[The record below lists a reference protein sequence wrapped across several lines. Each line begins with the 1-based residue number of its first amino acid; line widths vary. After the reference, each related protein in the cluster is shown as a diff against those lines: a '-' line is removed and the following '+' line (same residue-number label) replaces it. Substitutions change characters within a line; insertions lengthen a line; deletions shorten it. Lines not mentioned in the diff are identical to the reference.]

1 MADIHKFSRQVIDLA
16 ERLEDMA
23 DAAKGKGRRG
33 TTMTTRFFFLPAAG
47 AALYAFAKSE
57 FVTKQTKGVVNGAKS
72 RASELPSDLLNA
84 VRQTQKT
91 SQNASSSSTGQRSN
105 RSGRKRA
112 SRKTTARKTASS
124 SGR

>member
-1 MADIHKFSRQVIDLA
+1 MADIHKFSQQVIDLA

-33 TTMTTRFFFLPAAG
+33 TTMTTRLFVLPAAG

-57 FVTKQTKGVVNGAKS
+57 FVTKQTKGVVNDAMT
-72 RASELPSDLLNA
+72 RASELPNDLLKA

-91 SQNASSSSTGQRSN
+91 SRNGSSSTTGQRSS
-105 RSGRKRA
+105 RPARKSTA
-112 SRKTTARKTASS
+112 RKTSRKTASS